1 MVKRVRNVDMAVGWS
16 YSNDNLVSALSGI
29 PPTYFGLNEA
39 GLQTAS
45 PVPAFTPNPDKI
57 VPSWPHDS
65 AKQRITETHSM
76 VDKRADK
83 YMYYS
88 AYEYHP
94 HNAAK
99 TEPQRVGKNV
109 DIVVW
114 G

>member
-1 MVKRVRNVDMAVGWS
+1 MDSSVGRT
-16 YSNDNLVSALSGI
+16 YRPRYLVTPLSI
-29 PPTYFGLNEA
+29 PPTYFGLNES
-39 GLQTAS
+39 GIQPAS
-45 PVPAFTPNPDKI
+45 PVPTFTPNPDKI
-57 VPSWPHDS
+57 IPDWPHDS
-65 AKQRITETHSM
+65 TKQRVTETHSM

-83 YMYYS
+83 YIYHA

-99 TEPQRVGKNV
+99 TEPQRVGENV